1 MFTGLV
7 EDIGTVKNISSSK
20 IEIKT
25 MFNDISK
32 GDSIAINGVCLTAV
46 RGNKNIFVAD
56 YSPHTNYVTTFS
68 KLRQNSKVNLERAL
82 MLSSRLAGHIVSGH
96 VDGTAKIGKIEA
108 LKEFYKVKFLCGKN
122 ILKYCVDKGSIAID
136 GISLTI
142 ASWSYSWFEIF
153 IIPETF
159 NNTIMKFKKVGAEV
173 NVETD
178 ILAKYM
184 EKFAR
189 KKSSDISPEIF
200 KEFMRQNEEQYFC
213 ND

>member
-7 EDIGTVKNISSSK
+7 EDIGTVRNISSSK

-25 MFNDISK
+25 MFNDISS

-46 RGNKNIFVAD
+46 CVSKNTFAAD
-56 YSPHTNYVTTFS
+56 YSMNTANVTTLF
-68 KLRQNSKVNLERAL
+68 KVRQNSKVNLERAL
-82 MLSSRLAGHIVSGH
+82 RFFSRLGGHIVSGH
-96 VDGTAKIGKIEA
+96 VDGTAKIEKIEI
-108 LKEFYKVKFLCGKN
+108 LKEFYKVKFFCREN

-142 ASWSYSWFEIF
+142 ASLSCSGFEIF

-159 NNTIMKFKKVGAEV
+159 NNTIMKFKKVGDEV

-178 ILAKYM
+178 ILAKYI
-184 EKFAR
+184 EKFVR
-189 KKSSDISPEIF
+189 KESSGINPEIL
-200 KEFMRQNEEQYFC
+200 KGFMAK
-213 ND
+213 

>member
-20 IEIKT
+20 IEIET
-25 MFNDISK
+25 TFNDISK

-46 RGNKNIFVAD
+46 CVNKNIFAAD
-56 YSPHTNYVTTFS
+56 YSPHTDNVTTLS
-68 KLRQNSKVNLERAL
+68 KMRQSSKVNLERAL
-82 MLSSRLAGHIVSGH
+82 TLSSRLGGHIVSGH
-96 VDGTAKIGKIEA
+96 VDGTAKIEKIGA
-108 LKEFYKVKFLCGKN
+108 LKEFYKVRFLCRKN

-142 ASWSYSWFEIF
+142 ASLSYSGFEIF

-159 NNTIMKFKKVGAEV
+159 NNTIMKLKKVGAEV

-178 ILAKYM
+178 ILAKYI
-184 EKFAR
+184 EKFA
-189 KKSSDISPEIF
+189 KKESSGISPEIL
-200 KEFMRQNEEQYFC
+200 KEFMTK
-213 ND
+213 

>member
-20 IEIKT
+20 IEIRT
-25 MFNDISK
+25 TFNDISK

-46 RGNKNIFVAD
+46 CVNKNIFAAE
-56 YSPHTNYVTTFS
+56 YSPHTDNVTTLS

-82 MLSSRLAGHIVSGH
+82 ALSSRLGGHIVSGH
-96 VDGTAKIGKIEA
+96 VDSTAKIEKIEA

-142 ASWSYSWFEIF
+142 ASLSCSGFEIF

-178 ILAKYM
+178 ILAKYI

-189 KKSSDISPEIF
+189 KESSGISPEIL
-200 KEFMRQNEEQYFC
+200 KEFITK
-213 ND
+213 